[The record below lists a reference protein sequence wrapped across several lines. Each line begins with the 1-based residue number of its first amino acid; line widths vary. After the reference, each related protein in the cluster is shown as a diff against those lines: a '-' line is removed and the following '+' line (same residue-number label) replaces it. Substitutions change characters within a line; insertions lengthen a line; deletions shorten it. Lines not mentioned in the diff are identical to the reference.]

1 MWDLL
6 YLPAGGS
13 KQPASR
19 ESLDNK
25 LHFIKMKGNETFKF
39 AVRALEDLVVKLFR
53 ENKLDPSQLSLLIP
67 HQANLRI
74 IQATADRLNLPMDKV
89 LINIDKYGNTS
100 AASIPIALDEAVTT
114 GRVKEGDYILLEAF
128 GGGLTWASAL
138 IKW

>member
-39 AVRALEDLVVKLFR
+39 AVRTLEDLVVKLFR

-74 IQATADRLNLPMDKV
+74 IQATADRLGLPMDKV

-114 GRVKEGDYILLEAF
+114 GRVKKGDYILLEAF